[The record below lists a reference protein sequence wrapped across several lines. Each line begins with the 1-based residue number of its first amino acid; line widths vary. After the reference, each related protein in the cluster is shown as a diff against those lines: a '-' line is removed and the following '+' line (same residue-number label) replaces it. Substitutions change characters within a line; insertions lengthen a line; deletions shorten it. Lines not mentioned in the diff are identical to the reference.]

1 MLKVTESVRDL
12 FWKRCCGKVTSPCIK
27 SWPLAAAASKQQQQ
41 WKTITIQWR
50 WPPWCRCRSESPFT
64 PSIISWAL
72 SVCIETRKKN
82 NWASPLKSSKLWKQC
97 ADTRSGNRI
106 RIILYLLH
114 CICFLKKKVLLWGAD
129 NEVAIR
135 KITFMFYFQTLKNH
149 HAIAGHRNC
158 LYPFP
163 EFFFALLFV
172 LSTTKLVFVFV
183 IVFVLVLCRVA

>member
-1 MLKVTESVRDL
+1 MKASLSCCGRLPVLIRKHQLQMIEIRKSLLTMMLKVTESVRDL

-27 SWPLAAAASKQQQQ
+27 SWPLAAPASKQQQQ

-50 WPPWCRCRSESPFT
+50 WTPWCRCRSESPFT

-97 ADTRSGNRI
+97 ADTRSGHRI

-114 CICFLKKKVLLWGAD
+114 CICFLKKGSVMGCWQWSC
-129 NEVAIR
+129 N
-135 KITFMFYFQTLKNH
+135 
-149 HAIAGHRNC
+149 
-158 LYPFP
+158 
-163 EFFFALLFV
+163 
-172 LSTTKLVFVFV
+172 
-183 IVFVLVLCRVA
+183 